1 MRLRRLIP
9 LACAVAGALYPT
21 LPTTA
26 ASAFKHPSPSGR
38 CRVSI
43 QTPARITA
51 GEPATIFGRLACRGR
66 ASAADRV
73 VRLFRHVPG
82 TPGFTLIQST
92 TTDTQGFYQLA
103 LAGGVVETSG
113 VWHVRSHGAE
123 SANRVIRVAAQVTL
137 TGPPEGT
144 QILTGAAGKVT
155 FTGTVTP
162 ADVGARVILQ
172 RQNALT
178 GNEWRRIDS
187 GVVEAGSGGSTGVY
201 SITHTFL
208 VPGDANLRV
217 LVHSPGRDLRGESN
231 VLSYEISQTQNPEL
245 TIASSAD
252 PILYGQSATI
262 SGTLEGGADQP
273 VTLLARTVHQRG
285 FAPVAQATTNGSG
298 AYTFPAQTPVNSTF
312 YKVQG
317 DGKSSAVLYEGVR
330 YVLSA
335 QVSPTSVLQGQTL
348 TFTGSVAPSRPGH
361 VIYLERQ
368 NASGQGFH
376 VVQLGLLSQEST
388 FSIEYQVYATGTDVF
403 RVYIP
408 GGPDNG
414 GAASQLFTITVGAA
428 PAATLTPERPG
439 NSSSPSEGTTSP
451 SEGEKEGETGNGE
464 SEREPPR
471 RGHHNR

>member
-43 QTPARITA
+43 QTPVRITA
-51 GEPATIFGRLACRGR
+51 GESATIFGRLACQGRGR

-92 TTDTQGFYQLA
+92 TTDTQGFYQLP
-103 LAGGVVETSG
+103 LAAGVVETDS

-137 TGPPEGT
+137 VGPPEGT
-144 QILTGAAGKVT
+144 QILTGEANKVT

-187 GVVEAGSGGSTGVY
+187 GVVEATGAF
-201 SITHTFL
+201 SIVHTFL

-217 LVHSPGRDLRGESN
+217 LVRSQGRNLRGESN
-231 VLSYEISQTQNPEL
+231 VLSYEISQAQNPEL
-245 TIASSAD
+245 TITSSAD

-262 SGTLEGGADQP
+262 SGTLPGGADQP
-273 VTLLARTVHQRG
+273 VTLLARTVHQQG

-317 DGKSSAVLYEGVR
+317 GGKSSAVLYEGVR

-335 QVSPTSVLQGQTL
+335 QVSATSVLQGQTL

-388 FSIEYQVYATGTDVF
+388 FSVAYQVYATGTDVF

-414 GAASQLFTITVGAA
+414 GAASQPFTIQVGAA

-439 NSSSPSEGTTSP
+439 NTSSPSEGTTSP
-451 SEGEKEGETGNGE
+451 SEGEKEGEAGNGE
-464 SEREPPR
+464 SEREPPH
-471 RGHHNR
+471 RGHRRR